1 MGLLPVLKANAAKSC
16 VGILAVIVILHV
28 LLACGFMLY
37 FFHTPDHQVL
47 VPEVDSKGGTNKRSS
62 SGAVTDM
69 PGNAIDQQKSDVAAG
84 DKIQG
89 KEGDPAQ
96 NPRKEDQ
103 NSQNV
108 VQNQKEVAAE
118 SDRAQKPAEEKSVA
132 EPQAQEVKVA
142 EKPLK
147 SASDV
152 KGGSRNASRSGV
164 QV

>member
-1 MGLLPVLKANAAKSC
+1 M
-16 VGILAVIVILHV
+16 
-28 LLACGFMLY
+28 
-37 FFHTPDHQVL
+37 PD
-47 VPEVDSKGGTNKRSS
+47 
-62 SGAVTDM
+62 
-69 PGNAIDQQKSDVAAG
+69 NAIDQEKSDTDVAAG

-96 NPRKEDQ
+96 NPGVEEQ

-108 VQNQKEVAAE
+108 VQNQRKVSAG

-142 EKPLK
+142 EKTLK
-147 SASDV
+147 SATDEKSE
-152 KGGSRNASRSGV
+152 SRNTSRSDG

>member
-69 PGNAIDQQKSDVAAG
+69 PGNAIDQEKSDADVAAG

-96 NPRKEDQ
+96 NPVKEDQ

-108 VQNQKEVAAE
+108 AQNQKEEAAE
-118 SDRAQKPAEEKSVA
+118 SERAQKPAEEKSVA
-132 EPQAQEVKVA
+132 EPQAQ
-142 EKPLK
+142 
-147 SASDV
+147 
-152 KGGSRNASRSGV
+152 
-164 QV
+164 

>member
-62 SGAVTDM
+62 SGAVTDL
-69 PGNAIDQQKSDVAAG
+69 PDNAIDQEKSDVAAG

-96 NPRKEDQ
+96 NPGKEDQ

-108 VQNQKEVAAE
+108 VQNQMKEGAG
-118 SDRAQKPAEEKSVA
+118 SDRAQKPVEEKSVA
-132 EPQAQEVKVA
+132 QPQAQEVKVA
-142 EKPLK
+142 EKSLK
-147 SASDV
+147 SPSDE
-152 KGGSRNASRSGV
+152 KSDSRNASRSGG

>member
-1 MGLLPVLKANAAKSC
+1 M
-16 VGILAVIVILHV
+16 IL
-28 LLACGFMLY
+28 
-37 FFHTPDHQVL
+37 Q

-69 PGNAIDQQKSDVAAG
+69 PDNAIDQEKSDAVVAAG
-84 DKIQG
+84 DKIEG
-89 KEGDPAQ
+89 KEGDPAR
-96 NPRKEDQ
+96 NPGGEEN

-108 VQNQKEVAAE
+108 VQNQRKVSAG

-142 EKPLK
+142 EKSLK
-147 SASDV
+147 SASDG
-152 KGGSRNASRSGV
+152 KSESRNASRSGE